1 MILESIANL
10 IEAIA
15 KNGASVASREG
26 WYEPKV
32 PEKLINKEKE
42 E

>member
-32 PEKLINKEKE
+32 PDKLINKDK
-42 E
+42 